1 MKYFKTYSQLKESI
15 NESKIKKGSDI
26 VKIMSNPIE
35 WGSDMKDRV
44 FTKGNNFIFA
54 DTFYYGQQKALD
66 NLIKSWSL
74 GGNYYEYFKDNY
86 GVELEVV
93 ASFSDLKAKG
103 KFKKLTDDG
112 VVYVEL
118 AIENVNE
125 SVEFLAEMNM
135 MLPNIS
141 NVDHTRIVKWMG
153 QNYDYPRQYDIK
165 RKGKDLEI
173 IIKKM
178 SSQEIE
184 DLKYHLKSQNYIN
197 EGKSLLERISQ
208 EAVYI
213 HSITGSGQDGA
224 QNFIDDNGIDA
235 KKLADYVRLHRNS
248 KEKYDVRDIIAGTG
262 VGANKSFVKRFIK
275 QFKESLD
282 ESVDTEYAVMLTGG
296 SIGDKPRPRDAKG
309 YVGLSIG
316 DEEVYTLDKAK
327 EKAKRM
333 NKALSP
339 GEKGYYKL
347 KYVVVPVANGKFI
360 KESRINEEYDVSG
373 ISRAD
378 LNSILNYL
386 DANDVSYDFNGREEM
401 LDFDM
406 TELDKKGQ
414 AELKKLGISESLNE
428 REYSNDQRT
437 DMADKGLALPDGSF
451 PIKDLEDLK
460 NAIQAYGRSKDQS
473 AAAKFIAKRAKELS
487 AEDLIPD
494 TEDFQKSL
502 KETLEEPNAFLS
514 AHAKAIKEEAEE
526 FEFNGKTYPVLNR
539 SKKINEASKI
549 DVKDIKVGS
558 ILNFNDGEQ
567 WKVTKFIGNP
577 SNPRGVFALPHG
589 DTKKNYVS
597 VALEFT
603 IGDLEQKVDSLNEAT
618 TSWAKLMKGVKSS
631 ETGPWSLVAI
641 DNKKVVGQK
650 IDIRTSDIIPA
661 HYEATRK
668 EFPKAKIHVED
679 GTGAVV
685 WTSN

>member
-1 MKYFKTYSQLKESI
+1 MKYFKTYGQLKESL

-66 NLIKSWSL
+66 NLIKSWSP

-118 AIENVNE
+118 AIKNVNE

-141 NVDHTRIVKWMG
+141 DVDHTRIVKWMS

-165 RKGKDLEI
+165 RKGKDIEI
-173 IIKKM
+173 TIKKM

-184 DLKYHLKSQNYIN
+184 DLKYYLKSQNYIN

-282 ESVDTEYAVMLTGG
+282 ESADTEYAVMLTGG

-339 GEKGYYKL
+339 GEKSYYKL

-360 KESRINEEYDVSG
+360 KES
-373 ISRAD
+373 
-378 LNSILNYL
+378 
-386 DANDVSYDFNGREEM
+386 
-401 LDFDM
+401 
-406 TELDKKGQ
+406 
-414 AELKKLGISESLNE
+414 LNE
-428 REYSNDQRT
+428 REYSDEERT
-437 DMADKGLALPDGSF
+437 YWHVIEDVDGEKGWQGFYNTEVEAKNRAVSLQVMFPRSF
-451 PIKDLEDLK
+451 FYVEASDSEREPVDITLEEASTDYAKRRKNEKDLDYPK
-460 NAIQAYGRSKDQS
+460 AYKKDPNYSASKD
-473 AAAKFIAKRAKELS
+473 KS
-487 AEDLIPD
+487 AEKSL
-494 TEDFQKSL
+494 KSL
-502 KETLEEPNAFLS
+502 KEVKNS
-514 AHAKAIKEEAEE
+514 
-526 FEFNGKTYPVLNR
+526 VLY
-539 SKKINEASKI
+539 KLL
-549 DVKDIKVGS
+549 G
-558 ILNFNDGEQ
+558 
-567 WKVTKFIGNP
+567 TKG
-577 SNPRGVFALPHG
+577 
-589 DTKKNYVS
+589 
-597 VALEFT
+597 
-603 IGDLEQKVDSLNEAT
+603 
-618 TSWAKLMKGVKSS
+618 
-631 ETGPWSLVAI
+631 
-641 DNKKVVGQK
+641 
-650 IDIRTSDIIPA
+650 
-661 HYEATRK
+661 
-668 EFPKAKIHVED
+668 
-679 GTGAVV
+679 
-685 WTSN
+685 

>member
-1 MKYFKTYSQLKESI
+1 MKYFKTYGQLKESL

-66 NLIKSWSL
+66 NLIKSWSP

-118 AIENVNE
+118 AIKNVNE

-141 NVDHTRIVKWMG
+141 DVDHTRIVKWMS

-165 RKGKDLEI
+165 RKGKDIEI
-173 IIKKM
+173 TIKKM

-184 DLKYHLKSQNYIN
+184 DLKYYLKSQNYIN

-282 ESVDTEYAVMLTGG
+282 ESADTEYAVMLTGG

-339 GEKGYYKL
+339 GEKSYYKL

-360 KESRINEEYDVSG
+360 KES
-373 ISRAD
+373 
-378 LNSILNYL
+378 
-386 DANDVSYDFNGREEM
+386 
-401 LDFDM
+401 
-406 TELDKKGQ
+406 
-414 AELKKLGISESLNE
+414 LNE
-428 REYSNDQRT
+428 REYSDEERKS
-437 DMADKGLALPDGSF
+437 MADKGLALPDGSF

-460 NAIQAYGRSKDQS
+460 NAIQAYGRSKDQA
-473 AAAKFIAKRAKELS
+473 AAAKFIVKRAKALS

-502 KETLEEPNAFLS
+502 KETMFEGNAFL
-514 AHAKAIKEEAEE
+514 AARAKAIEEDAEE

-577 SNPRGVFALPHG
+577 SNLRGVFALPHG

-641 DNKKVVGQK
+641 DNKRVVGQK
-650 IDIRTSDIIPA
+650 IDIRTADIIPA
-661 HYEATRK
+661 HYEAMRK

-685 WTSN
+685 WASN

>member
-1 MKYFKTYSQLKESI
+1 MKYFKTYGQLKESL

-66 NLIKSWSL
+66 NLIKSWSP

-118 AIENVNE
+118 AIKNVNE

-141 NVDHTRIVKWMG
+141 DVDHTRIVKWMS

-184 DLKYHLKSQNYIN
+184 DLKYYLKSQNYIN

-282 ESVDTEYAVMLTGG
+282 ESADTEYAVMLTGG

-339 GEKGYYKL
+339 GEKSYYKL

-360 KESRINEEYDVSG
+360 KES
-373 ISRAD
+373 
-378 LNSILNYL
+378 
-386 DANDVSYDFNGREEM
+386 
-401 LDFDM
+401 
-406 TELDKKGQ
+406 
-414 AELKKLGISESLNE
+414 LNE
-428 REYSNDQRT
+428 REYSDEERKS
-437 DMADKGLALPDGSF
+437 MADKGLALPDGSF

-460 NAIQAYGRSKDQS
+460 NAIQAYGRSKDQA
-473 AAAKFIAKRAKELS
+473 AAAKFIVKRAKALS

-502 KETLEEPNAFLS
+502 KETMFEGNAFL
-514 AHAKAIKEEAEE
+514 AARAKAIEEDAEE

-577 SNPRGVFALPHG
+577 SNLRGVFALPHG

-618 TSWAKLMKGVKSS
+618 ISWAKLMKGVKSS

-641 DNKKVVGQK
+641 DNKRVVGQK
-650 IDIRTSDIIPA
+650 IDIRTADIIPA
-661 HYEATRK
+661 HYEAMRK

-685 WTSN
+685 WASN

>member
-1 MKYFKTYSQLKESI
+1 MKYFKTYGQLKESL

-66 NLIKSWSL
+66 NLIKSWSP

-118 AIENVNE
+118 AIKNVNE

-141 NVDHTRIVKWMG
+141 DVDHTRIVKWMS

-165 RKGKDLEI
+165 RKGKDIEI
-173 IIKKM
+173 TIKKM

-184 DLKYHLKSQNYIN
+184 DLKYYLKSQNYIN

-282 ESVDTEYAVMLTGG
+282 ESADTEYAVMLTGG

-339 GEKGYYKL
+339 GEKSYYKL

-360 KESRINEEYDVSG
+360 KES
-373 ISRAD
+373 
-378 LNSILNYL
+378 
-386 DANDVSYDFNGREEM
+386 
-401 LDFDM
+401 
-406 TELDKKGQ
+406 
-414 AELKKLGISESLNE
+414 LNE
-428 REYSNDQRT
+428 REYSDEERKS
-437 DMADKGLALPDGSF
+437 MADKGLALPDGSF

-460 NAIQAYGRSKDQS
+460 NAIQAYGRSKDQA
-473 AAAKFIAKRAKELS
+473 AAAKFIVKRAKALS

-502 KETLEEPNAFLS
+502 KETMFEGNAFL
-514 AHAKAIKEEAEE
+514 AARAKAIEEDAEE

-539 SKKINEASKI
+539 SKKLNEASKI

-577 SNPRGVFALPHG
+577 SNLRGVFALPHG

-641 DNKKVVGQK
+641 DNKRVVGQK
-650 IDIRTSDIIPA
+650 IDIRTADIIPA
-661 HYEATRK
+661 HYEAMRK

-685 WTSN
+685 WASN

>member
-1 MKYFKTYSQLKESI
+1 MKYFKTYGQLKESL

-66 NLIKSWSL
+66 NLIKSWSP

-118 AIENVNE
+118 AIKNLNE

-141 NVDHTRIVKWMG
+141 DVDHTRIVKWMS

-165 RKGKDLEI
+165 RKGKDIEI
-173 IIKKM
+173 TIKKM

-184 DLKYHLKSQNYIN
+184 DLKYYLKSQNYIN

-282 ESVDTEYAVMLTGG
+282 ESADTEYAVMLTGG

-339 GEKGYYKL
+339 GEKSYYKL

-360 KESRINEEYDVSG
+360 KES
-373 ISRAD
+373 
-378 LNSILNYL
+378 
-386 DANDVSYDFNGREEM
+386 
-401 LDFDM
+401 
-406 TELDKKGQ
+406 
-414 AELKKLGISESLNE
+414 LNE
-428 REYSNDQRT
+428 REYSDEERKS
-437 DMADKGLALPDGSF
+437 MADKGLALPDGSF

-460 NAIQAYGRSKDQS
+460 NAIQAYGRSKDQA
-473 AAAKFIAKRAKELS
+473 AAAKFIVKRAKALS

-502 KETLEEPNAFLS
+502 KETMFEGNAFL
-514 AHAKAIKEEAEE
+514 AARAKAIEEDAEE

-577 SNPRGVFALPHG
+577 SNLRGVFALPHG

-641 DNKKVVGQK
+641 DNKRVVGQK
-650 IDIRTSDIIPA
+650 IDIRIADIIPA
-661 HYEATRK
+661 HYEAMRK

>member
-1 MKYFKTYSQLKESI
+1 
-15 NESKIKKGSDI
+15 
-26 VKIMSNPIE
+26 
-35 WGSDMKDRV
+35 
-44 FTKGNNFIFA
+44 
-54 DTFYYGQQKALD
+54 
-66 NLIKSWSL
+66 
-74 GGNYYEYFKDNY
+74 
-86 GVELEVV
+86 
-93 ASFSDLKAKG
+93 
-103 KFKKLTDDG
+103 
-112 VVYVEL
+112 
-118 AIENVNE
+118 
-125 SVEFLAEMNM
+125 M

-141 NVDHTRIVKWMG
+141 DVDHTRIVKWMS

-165 RKGKDLEI
+165 RKGKDIEI
-173 IIKKM
+173 TIKKM

-184 DLKYHLKSQNYIN
+184 DLKYYLKSQNYIN

-282 ESVDTEYAVMLTGG
+282 ESADTEYAVMLTGG

-339 GEKGYYKL
+339 GEKSYYKL

-360 KESRINEEYDVSG
+360 KES
-373 ISRAD
+373 
-378 LNSILNYL
+378 
-386 DANDVSYDFNGREEM
+386 
-401 LDFDM
+401 
-406 TELDKKGQ
+406 
-414 AELKKLGISESLNE
+414 LNE
-428 REYSNDQRT
+428 REYSDEERKS
-437 DMADKGLALPDGSF
+437 MADKGLALPDGSF

-460 NAIQAYGRSKDQS
+460 NAIQAYGRSKDQA
-473 AAAKFIAKRAKELS
+473 AAAKFIVKRAKALS

-502 KETLEEPNAFLS
+502 KETMFEGNAFL
-514 AHAKAIKEEAEE
+514 AARAKAIEEDAEE

-577 SNPRGVFALPHG
+577 SNLRGVFALPHG

-641 DNKKVVGQK
+641 DNKRVVGQK
-650 IDIRTSDIIPA
+650 IDIRTADIIPA
-661 HYEATRK
+661 HYEAMRK

-685 WTSN
+685 WASN

>member
-1 MKYFKTYSQLKESI
+1 MKYFKTYGQLKESL

-66 NLIKSWSL
+66 NLIKSWSP

-118 AIENVNE
+118 AIKNVNE

-141 NVDHTRIVKWMG
+141 DVDHTRIVKWMS

-165 RKGKDLEI
+165 RKGKDIEI
-173 IIKKM
+173 TIKKM

-184 DLKYHLKSQNYIN
+184 DLKYYLKSQNYIN

-282 ESVDTEYAVMLTGG
+282 ESADTEYAVMLTGG

-339 GEKGYYKL
+339 GEKSYYKL

-360 KESRINEEYDVSG
+360 KES
-373 ISRAD
+373 
-378 LNSILNYL
+378 
-386 DANDVSYDFNGREEM
+386 
-401 LDFDM
+401 
-406 TELDKKGQ
+406 
-414 AELKKLGISESLNE
+414 LNE
-428 REYSNDQRT
+428 REYSDEERKS
-437 DMADKGLALPDGSF
+437 MADKGLALPDGSF

-460 NAIQAYGRSKDQS
+460 NAIQAYGRSKDQA
-473 AAAKFIAKRAKELS
+473 AAAKFIVKRAKALS

-502 KETLEEPNAFLS
+502 KETMFEGNAFL
-514 AHAKAIKEEAEE
+514 AARAKAIEEDAEE

-577 SNPRGVFALPHG
+577 SNLRGVFALPHG

-641 DNKKVVGQK
+641 DNKRVVGQK
-650 IDIRTSDIIPA
+650 IDIRTADIIPA
-661 HYEATRK
+661 HYEAMRK